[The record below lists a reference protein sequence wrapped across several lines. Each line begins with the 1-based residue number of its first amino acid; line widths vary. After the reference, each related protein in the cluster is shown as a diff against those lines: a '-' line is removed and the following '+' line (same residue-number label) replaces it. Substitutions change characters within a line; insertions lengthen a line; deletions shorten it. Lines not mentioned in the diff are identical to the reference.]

1 MHVLEDVFQED
12 VLHKSL
18 PDIWEHNSL
27 CHWDP
32 SLGKENLGSNLRPL
46 FDDICKV
53 HVKIKQEHY
62 EKISRSFTSK
72 HVI

>member
-32 SLGKENLGSNLRPL
+32 SLYSIKIRFAISIQLLTVLSNFRT
-46 FDDICKV
+46 
-53 HVKIKQEHY
+53 
-62 EKISRSFTSK
+62 SRKLHFIR
-72 HVI
+72 HRYIIAII